1 MKENNEVLPFGE
13 VSHSLTR
20 EMDKE
25 TRRLMDI
32 PYWGWLVPARC
43 GVNP

>member
-1 MKENNEVLPFGE
+1 MKEYNVFLPFGE
-13 VSHSLTR
+13 VSHFLTR

-32 PYWGWLVPARC
+32 PYWVLLVPARC
-43 GVNP
+43 GLNP